1 MTSIRFFSLRD
12 FQSCTDYVLA
22 QWPDQFLSS
31 SPMPLFIFAAPV
43 RLTRPSLL
51 AFLEQ
56 PPPVTVFRFSICSP
70 PGEGSCAGLSPPK
83 FFFFWL
89 SLLRELGTSRTL
101 LAAVSGC
108 SSPPQVSVLFPAACH
123 RFSNL
128 SYLLLCGCLQGEPWY
143 DS

>member
-1 MTSIRFFSLRD
+1 MTSIRFFSLHD

-22 QWPDQFLSS
+22 QLPDQFLSS

-89 SLLRELGTSRTL
+89 SLLRELWHQPDSAHCREWLQFTATSLSSVPRSQPPIL
-101 LAAVSGC
+101 QFELFVVVWMLA
-108 SSPPQVSVLFPAACH
+108 
-123 RFSNL
+123 R
-128 SYLLLCGCLQGEPWY
+128 
-143 DS
+143 